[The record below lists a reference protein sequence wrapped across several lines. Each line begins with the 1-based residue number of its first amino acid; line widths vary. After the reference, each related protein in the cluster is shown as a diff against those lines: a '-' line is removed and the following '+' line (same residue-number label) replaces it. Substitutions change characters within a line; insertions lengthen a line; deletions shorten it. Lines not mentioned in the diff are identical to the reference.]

1 MPSFEI
7 EIKSLL
13 QTKEN
18 ADRFLEKL
26 KNIDPKL
33 KSISQSSQLNH
44 YFIGGDIN
52 KLSVFIHNYLDEFEA
67 QDFHHIVNHGINI
80 SVRTRQTETKV
91 ILVIKATLDET
102 SSSNGTARIEF
113 EKDFAQNMSLTD
125 LDKLLLDSDF
135 AYQAKWSRD
144 RQEFEF
150 HPKNGQEKIV
160 VCLDKNAGYGYL
172 AEFELVIDDVQKTEE
187 SKADLR
193 STMAEVGA
201 EELAQDRLER
211 MFAFYNQNWADYYG
225 TEKTFDVK

>member
-18 ADRFLEKL
+18 ADRLIEKL
-26 KNIDPKL
+26 KSIDPKL
-33 KSISQSSQLNH
+33 KLIGQSSQLNH

-67 QDFHHIVNHGINI
+67 QDFHHIVNHGTNI
-80 SVRTRQTETKV
+80 SVRTRQTESKV
-91 ILVIKATLDET
+91 ILVIKATLDDT
-102 SSSNGTARIEF
+102 TSSNGTARIEF
-113 EKDFAQNMSLTD
+113 EKDFAQNMSLSD
-125 LDKLLLDSDF
+125 LDQLLLDSDF

-150 HPKNGQEKIV
+150 QPKNGKENIV

-172 AEFELVIDDVQKTEE
+172 AEFELVLDDAQKVEE
-187 SKADLR
+187 SKVYLR
-193 STMAEVGA
+193 SIMAEVGA
-201 EELAQDRLER
+201 QELAQDRLER